1 MCNMLHSLLKFHA
14 LLETMYMIILSNL
27 KKVGKICVGY
37 PDVKRG
43 GRGGK
48 GVASDYAFP

>member
-27 KKVGKICVGY
+27 KKVGKICEIHPTILV
-37 PDVKRG
+37 VVRG
-43 GRGGK
+43 GYG
-48 GVASDYAFP
+48 AFQNIG